1 MSLSLCFRVAGTMID
16 IKNREDG
23 TLSLFEIGDDQGNRL
38 LLMKNRGFKDHDKL
52 YILLY
57 IKEITNKDRLCS
69 TGNYS
74 ILCNGPYGKRIFKRV
89 DRCICINYSLC
100 CIPKTNSVL

>member
-57 IKEITNKDRLCS
+57 IKQVTSVDPLNS
-69 TGNYS
+69 TGK
-74 ILCNGPYGKRIFKRV
+74 LCIECMGKE
-89 DRCICINYSLC
+89 SLKEW
-100 CIPKTNSVL
+100 IDVYV

>member
-1 MSLSLCFRVAGTMID
+1 MMIG

-23 TLSLFEIGDDQGNRL
+23 TSSLVEIGDDQGNRL

-57 IKEITNKDRLCS
+57 IK
-69 TGNYS
+69 
-74 ILCNGPYGKRIFKRV
+74 
-89 DRCICINYSLC
+89 
-100 CIPKTNSVL
+100 

>member
-1 MSLSLCFRVAGTMID
+1 MSLSLCFRVAGTMIG

-23 TLSLFEIGDDQGNRL
+23 TSSLFEIGDDQGNRL

-57 IKEITNKDRLCS
+57 IKQITNKDLLCS
-69 TGNYS
+69 TGNSNQYS
-74 ILCNGPYGKRIFKRV
+74 VMAHMGKE
-89 DRCICINYSLC
+89 SLKEW
-100 CIPKTNSVL
+100 IDVYV

>member
-1 MSLSLCFRVAGTMID
+1 MKRKGTNIGNHVKETLLFGLDGLRRKQWRGKRGISLSLCFRVAGTMIG

-23 TLSLFEIGDDQGNRL
+23 TSSLVEIDDDQGNRL

-57 IKEITNKDRLCS
+57 IK
-69 TGNYS
+69 
-74 ILCNGPYGKRIFKRV
+74 
-89 DRCICINYSLC
+89 
-100 CIPKTNSVL
+100 